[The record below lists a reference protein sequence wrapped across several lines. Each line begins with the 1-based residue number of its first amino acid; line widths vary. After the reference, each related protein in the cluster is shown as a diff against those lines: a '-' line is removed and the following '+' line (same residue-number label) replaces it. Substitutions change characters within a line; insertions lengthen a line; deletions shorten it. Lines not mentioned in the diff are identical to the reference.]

1 MLSSHLRICRATQ
14 FAEAASLRP
23 MDFIQS
29 YTKPTASFQLALSTM
44 EVIEHKTTAKS
55 TTIKTATTTTKKQ
68 KQQKD
73 KSTIESTR
81 AEQAPMKTTNTAKI
95 TVILKTKQY

>member
-1 MLSSHLRICRATQ
+1 
-14 FAEAASLRP
+14 

-81 AEQAPMKTTNTAKI
+81 AEQAPMKTINTTKM
-95 TVILKTKQY
+95 TVILTMKQYNY